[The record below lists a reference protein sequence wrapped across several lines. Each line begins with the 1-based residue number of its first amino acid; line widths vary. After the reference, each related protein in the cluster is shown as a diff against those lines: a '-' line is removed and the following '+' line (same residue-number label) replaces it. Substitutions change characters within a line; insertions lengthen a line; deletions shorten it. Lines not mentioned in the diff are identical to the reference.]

1 MPQHKSA
8 EKRVGTN
15 EKRRQRNQA
24 VKTQIRRA
32 LKALRAD
39 MKSDKTPELLHKA
52 ESVLAKSAKKGVI
65 KKKTASRRASRLAK
79 AVNAAKAGNAANAAG
94 RAAAK

>member
-32 LKALRAD
+32 MKALKAEI
-39 MKSDKTPELLHKA
+39 KTDKAPELFKA
-52 ESVLAKSAKKGVI
+52 TESVLAKSAKKGVI
-65 KKKTASRRASRLAK
+65 KKKTASRRVSRLAK
-79 AVNAAKAGNAANAAG
+79 AVNRAHAASP
-94 RAAAK
+94 AK

>member
-32 LKALRAD
+32 TKALQAGL
-39 MKSDKTPELLHKA
+39 KSDEAGTLLQTA
-52 ESVLAKSAKKGVI
+52 TSVLAKSAKKRVI
-65 KKKTASRRASRLAK
+65 KKKTASRRTSRLAK
-79 AVNAAKAGNAANAAG
+79 AVNRAK
-94 RAAAK
+94 AAAK